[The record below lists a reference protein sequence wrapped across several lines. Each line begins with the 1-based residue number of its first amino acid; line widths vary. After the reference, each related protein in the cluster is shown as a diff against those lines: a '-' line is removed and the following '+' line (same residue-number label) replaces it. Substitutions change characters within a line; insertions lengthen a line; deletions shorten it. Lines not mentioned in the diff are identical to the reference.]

1 MNVEDFD
8 YDLPE
13 TSIAQTPL
21 EQRDDARL
29 LVALDVDEIVD
40 RRVRDLA
47 EFVRPGDVV
56 VMNSTRVLPARIHL
70 QRPSGG
76 AAEILLLNPLGEPTT
91 GDGGGMEQ
99 RWEVLA
105 KPGRKLADGMTLV
118 VPTAVASSELVVTMG
133 AALGEGRREATL
145 RLPSAANP
153 ASVEIAAAFQTGLL
167 RALDE
172 VGEMPLPP
180 YLHTVLADKE
190 RYQTVVADRPASAAA
205 PTAGLHFTPE
215 LIDAIKTNGA
225 QVVTVELVVGLA
237 TFRPMMT
244 ERVDDHPMHHE
255 TYAIDPAVWETIVNA
270 RRVIAIG
277 TTSTRALEAAAKTGD
292 LSGSTD
298 LFIKRPFEWRV
309 VDVLMTNFH
318 LPKSSLLVLVDAF
331 VGERWRDLYDHAR
344 GAGYRFLSFGD
355 AMLLGRRTQPLP
367 PISPNVGLES

>member
-133 AALGEGRREATL
+133 AALGEGRREAVLEAATL
-145 RLPSAANP
+145 RLRPILMTTLASILGAIPTYCEHSMRWGRCRFPRTCIRCLPIRSATKRWWRIVRHRP
-153 ASVEIAAAFQTGLL
+153 PRLL
-167 RALDE
+167 RAC
-172 VGEMPLPP
+172 
-180 YLHTVLADKE
+180 
-190 RYQTVVADRPASAAA
+190 
-205 PTAGLHFTPE
+205 
-215 LIDAIKTNGA
+215 
-225 QVVTVELVVGLA
+225 
-237 TFRPMMT
+237 
-244 ERVDDHPMHHE
+244 
-255 TYAIDPAVWETIVNA
+255 
-270 RRVIAIG
+270 
-277 TTSTRALEAAAKTGD
+277 
-292 LSGSTD
+292 
-298 LFIKRPFEWRV
+298 
-309 VDVLMTNFH
+309 
-318 LPKSSLLVLVDAF
+318 
-331 VGERWRDLYDHAR
+331 
-344 GAGYRFLSFGD
+344 
-355 AMLLGRRTQPLP
+355 
-367 PISPNVGLES
+367 ISPPS